1 MLDLLLLFITVL
13 GSGSLFF
20 FIRNPSGKLLK
31 LILAF
36 SGAFLFAIS
45 VMHLMPEVYRM
56 GGSSVGAWIMLGF
69 LLQIVL
75 EFFSEGI
82 EHGHIH
88 VHKET
93 GTSFPLGMMISL
105 SLHSFLE
112 GLPLGT
118 FEDGDQQV
126 AHVSHNHSLLY
137 GIMLHHLPVAFLLV
151 SMLQASGLGIAKTL
165 VLLVVF
171 AAMAPLGAVSG
182 EIIHENA
189 ITGIAPY
196 LDKTMGI
203 VIGIFLHIS
212 TTILFETGSDHRFN
226 IYKMITVIT
235 GALIGLVSFW
245 H

>member
-1 MLDLLLLFITVL
+1 MLDLFLLFFTVL
-13 GSGSLFF
+13 ASGSLFF
-20 FIRNPSGKLLK
+20 FVRNPSGKLLK

-45 VMHLMPEVYRM
+45 VMHLMPEVYQM
-56 GGSSVGAWIMLGF
+56 GGSNIGAWIMSGF

-75 EFFSEGI
+75 EYFSEGI
-82 EHGHIH
+82 EHGHVH
-88 VHKET
+88 VHHES
-93 GTSFPLGMMISL
+93 GTTFPLGMMISL

-118 FEDGDQQV
+118 FEEGLE
-126 AHVSHNHSLLY
+126 AGETLSHNHSLLY

-151 SMLQASGLGIAKTL
+151 SMLQASGIGRSKTIF
-165 VLLVVF
+165 LLVIF
-171 AAMAPLGAVSG
+171 AAMAPLGAVCG
-182 EIIHENA
+182 QLMHENA
-189 ITGIAPY
+189 VSGIAPY

-226 IYKMITVIT
+226 IYKMIVVIT

>member
-1 MLDLLLLFITVL
+1 MLNLLLLFLTVL

-20 FIRNPSGKLLK
+20 FLKNPSGKLLK

-56 GGSSVGAWIMLGF
+56 GGSSIGAWIMLGF

-82 EHGHIH
+82 EHGHVHIH
-88 VHKET
+88 KT
-93 GTSFPLGMMISL
+93 SGTSFPLGMMISL

-118 FEDGDQQV
+118 FDNGLHHDG
-126 AHVSHNHSLLY
+126 AISHNHSLLY

-151 SMLQASGLGIAKTL
+151 SMLHASGVTKTKS
-165 VLLVVF
+165 VFLLILF
-171 AAMAPLGAVSG
+171 AAMAPLGAVCG
-182 EIIHENA
+182 QALQENA
-189 ITGIAPY
+189 VEGITPY

-226 IYKMITVIT
+226 IYKMIAVIT
-235 GALIGLVSFW
+235 GAMIGLVSFW
-245 H
+245 G